1 MIDDVGPACTLFS
14 ESLHKK
20 LSFPHPHPPPPST
33 TNLKT
38 QISHSR
44 SSPHLSLILTPFLF
58 KGHVITHVPNN
69 YITTHS
75 LSASFLVGLAPF
87 FPLKPFIFFNSVNRC
102 IALLFP

>member
-1 MIDDVGPACTLFS
+1 MWVQPVPFFP
-14 ESLHKK
+14 SLYTKSSRF
-20 LSFPHPHPPPPST
+20 LTPTPPPST